1 MDSQRTVS
9 FVIDVVCGC
18 AHGKTKNLKPLA
30 DHSYFFQWGKNWMSI
45 QDEFTD
51 VEMPE

>member
-1 MDSQRTVS
+1 MDLQRTVS

-30 DHSYFFQWGKNWMSI
+30 DHSYFFPMGEKTEWVYKMNSLM
-45 QDEFTD
+45 
-51 VEMPE
+51 